1 MAVSEFTQLL
11 EAVEARDPEASTQ
24 LLPLVYEELRRLA
37 AHQLAKE
44 PSGQTLQAT
53 ALVHEAWLRLTGP
66 DADRVW
72 HGRSHFFHA
81 AAEAMRRILVDRAR
95 KRRRERHGGL
105 LQRAEVDLDNVTVAT
120 ADSDDTVLAIHE
132 ALERLTQVSARKS
145 QIVQLRYFIGL
156 ENAEIARIVGVSEP
170 TVERDLAYSRAWLY
184 VDLKK
189 TDHGGPA
196 G

>member
-1 MAVSEFTQLL
+1 MSEFTQLL

-189 TDHGGPA
+189 SDHEGSA